1 MSSDQYLKQWEKY
14 ETYYSKILFYNLQI
28 YTDLTSLMILS
39 DIRENAVIGKQ
50 GKKKKKLSFPG
61 PRTFTKI

>member
-50 GKKKKKLSFPG
+50 GKKKKKAFFPR
-61 PRTFTKI
+61 P